1 MSVPTLPY
9 VGGIIF
15 YIDSTADGTYTFYN
29 DLGAQVSA
37 PSVGTDCT
45 GWTYSVSGATK
56 DKYYV
61 VYNHLY
67 SNVSWGGFG
76 SQIGANGTAIGT
88 GRGNTELAIGST
100 ADVSG
105 SIWETIRTMRANEL
119 GGCNDWFVPSRDEL
133 ATFMSAGTMLIRYDM
148 YWFESYVCSSSED
161 NGENAYMYN
170 YKESGII
177 PTTKLAGSNVFGIRA
192 F

>member
-1 MSVPTLPY
+1 MNY

-15 YIDSTADGTYTFYN
+15 YIDTTADGTYTFKN
-29 DLGAQVSA
+29 ALGETAT

-45 GWTYSVSGATK
+45 GWTYTVTGASK

-61 VYNHLY
+61 VYNQRY
-67 SNVSWGGFG
+67 SNAIWGGEGTFL
-76 SQIGANGTAIGT
+76 GADGTAIGT

-105 SIWETIRTMRANEL
+105 SIWETIRTMRANEV
-119 GGCNDWFVPSRDEL
+119 GGCDDWYVGSKDEMERL
-133 ATFMSAGTMLIRYDM
+133 RSSYIMDFAGHD
-148 YWFESYVCSSSED
+148 YWTSSEVSD
-161 NGENAYMYN
+161 DGNGAWYWSSMRIRWYEIEKN
-170 YKESGII
+170 SDSPIGID
-177 PTTKLAGSNVFGIRA
+177 LVGIRA